1 VKYIYF
7 LLLSYLFYLPK
18 KLDISVLPVSV
29 HQKKKGLKTMYL
41 GVFSHSIIIVFK
53 ERDSKEAK
61 QPHTPGFEKKE
72 KNTKKEK
79 KKQLLFG

>member
-1 VKYIYF
+1 
-7 LLLSYLFYLPK
+7 
-18 KLDISVLPVSV
+18 
-29 HQKKKGLKTMYL
+29 MYL